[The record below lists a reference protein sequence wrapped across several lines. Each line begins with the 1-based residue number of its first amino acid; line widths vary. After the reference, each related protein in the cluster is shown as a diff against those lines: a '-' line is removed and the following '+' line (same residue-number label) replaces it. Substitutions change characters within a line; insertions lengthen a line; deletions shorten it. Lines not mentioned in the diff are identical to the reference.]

1 MSCWWLWTDVW
12 CWRVGWELFDEDEA
26 CVWGSVFVSERS
38 YTDIGLK
45 QTKGT
50 SVGWSGACEDPR
62 LPGYRCVLLCRND
75 RHASCSLT
83 CSVCFIYSLILQ
95 YFGCSETRTDLPP
108 VFKGAGGGAHECP
121 VGIQQDSQ
129 EINHKLS
136 PSSRRIRPSP
146 EPPSASRTLEH
157 SPTVYTSEEREHLLC
172 PGANKQPKNRS
183 MQSSTSDPHSA
194 AFLQTTAKSF
204 TWGGH
209 LPAYLS
215 WHMHTEP
222 WLPAKPPQ
230 DSTSS
235 CHSLHLPSCSSS
247 SSFSIRL
254 FLGCDPTRHEE
265 LHYPSSLPTIHMGS
279 SCPSSSAHN
288 RRLVKANSFQ
298 SSTFSSI
305 CCCRSWKNLKNL
317 LPSLQSDPESIFVVL
332 FQLQRWLWRRYFI
345 IFHFLSELW
354 HFWTSWVKLKRVE
367 LMQTQQFQV
376 ICKLQLSS
384 KPPGGSKSKTR
395 HLFSTKIRLSVLNW
409 QWFCFVLT
417 IRSSQVFS
425 SQNKKNNHQTRTFE
439 FTDFWP
445 SYSHKLLVV
454 FLFHETGASEVSFYF
469 ESLYCSTWGLFLS
482 LILLQWMLEVYHYF
496 SDQELLDYW

>member
-1 MSCWWLWTDVW
+1 MLVALDRCVVLKSWVGAVWWRWGLCLRLSVRFREVIHGHRSQTNKGNISGLKWSLWGPPSTGLSLCSAVQKW
-12 CWRVGWELFDEDEA
+12 QTRLLFPDLQRLLHLLTYSPVLRLFRDQNRPAA
-26 CVWGSVFVSERS
+26 CVQRS
-38 YTDIGLK
+38 RRR
-45 QTKGT
+45 
-50 SVGWSGACEDPR
+50 SPWMPRWNPAR
-62 LPGYRCVLLCRND
+62 LPGNKPQ
-75 RHASCSLT
+75 A
-83 CSVCFIYSLILQ
+83 
-95 YFGCSETRTDLPP
+95 
-108 VFKGAGGGAHECP
+108 
-121 VGIQQDSQ
+121 
-129 EINHKLS
+129 LS

-215 WHMHTEP
+215 WYMHTEP

-279 SCPSSSAHN
+279 SCPSSSAHSQ
-288 RRLVKANSFQ
+288 RLVKANIFQ

-305 CCCRSWKNLKNL
+305 CCCRSWKNPKNL

-332 FQLQRWLWRRYFI
+332 FQLQRWLWRRSF

-354 HFWTSWVKLKRVE
+354 HFWTSWVKIKRVE

-384 KPPGGSKSKTR
+384 KPPGGSKPKTR

-409 QWFCFVLT
+409 QWFCFILT

-425 SQNKKNNHQTRTFE
+425 SQNNKNNHQTRTFE